1 MGTMRRL
8 LAVVIAILIPGA
20 RVLAD
25 WDQGGMLDPAIDT
38 PGEPFSYFWHPTDV
52 IGSLYAPVASEV
64 TPEGYVYT
72 GFGELMF
79 FTGNPPEPIDV
90 RIKTLQGGC
99 LPIVRYHLLRH
110 GVQYRFTAFAADLGG
125 PMAGLPLN
133 FVRVELA
140 NESGEPRAAMLSSAY
155 RFSAPATTQSALPDY
170 RFHQRFDLIPGALT
184 KGQTSHNPAWVYS
197 FTKNA
202 LIRDGR
208 LVYLFPTDPK
218 PQRAA
223 LIQNDI
229 GLRALRY
236 FSGVVEEHGSSR
248 VAHRPDTPMG
258 LVMYRV
264 PLAPG
269 ERRELVFK
277 MPLAPIPEDSAEAR
291 LVEAAECEAHLR
303 KTASAWNDLVVKPG
317 PLVFPE
323 AKVQDYLLANTIF
336 SLLAIDKI
344 GDDYVIN
351 VNKFQYHRCY
361 PGNGADMIVALD
373 FMGQAEPSKQCLLY
387 FRKTQFP
394 EGCLGLPFLKLE
406 QQHWWEM
413 NGYVLWAWHRHYQ
426 LTGDRDFLGQVYP
439 GVVPAVHWIRN
450 HALKDPQ
457 GLVPPVKIADDA
469 MLAGVHQTGQNMWIL
484 IGLRCAMGMAEA
496 MGRADDLAAIR
507 AEHDRY
513 RAAFEK
519 LLAGQT
525 SKSGNVIPPAMEQTL
540 AGNDWDNLLLL
551 YPEPLFEPFDPR
563 VTASIRHTRQQYVE
577 GILRFV
583 WPLALA
589 RRGAADWPDVA
600 LAGTPTV
607 AAGPYAFNNGPV
619 LHYWQTPNLAQAALV
634 RGTAEDQQ
642 AALADLYALLLHT
655 SSTHAP
661 QEFGTSPWGTRDCGV
676 RHNILPDGA
685 ASGKTVELLR
695 NMLVRE
701 QGDELVLLSAVS
713 PEWLRPGKV
722 IEARRAPTSFGPV
735 SFQVRCEDGRLTVRL
750 DPQFRQA
757 PAKLLV
763 RIPWFYDLRAAE
775 VDGRPIQPK
784 AGHLAVMSTAR
795 ELTLRGQIRAG
806 TPALSYNDAVERY
819 KREYRRRYEEFLR
832 TGIRPQ

>member
-1 MGTMRRL
+1 MNASRSVAAVAVAVL
-8 LAVVIAILIPGA
+8 LLGGRAVAG
-20 RVLAD
+20 
-25 WDQGGMLDPAIDT
+25 WDQGGMLDPGIDT

-52 IGSLYAPVASEV
+52 IGTLYAPVASEV

-72 GFGELMF
+72 GFGELTF
-79 FTGNPPEPIDV
+79 FTGNPPEPVDV
-90 RIKTLQGGC
+90 RIKTLQQGC
-99 LPIVRYHLLRH
+99 LPIVHYRLLRH
-110 GVQYRFTAFAADLGG
+110 GVQYRFTLFAADLGG
-125 PMAGLPLN
+125 PLAGLPLN

-140 NESGEPRAAMLSSAY
+140 NESGQPRAAFLSSAY
-155 RFSAPATTQSALPDY
+155 RFAAPATTQYALPDY
-170 RFHQRFDLIPGALT
+170 RFSQRFDLVPQALT
-184 KGQTSHNPAWVYS
+184 KGQTAHNPAWAYS
-197 FTKNA
+197 FTNSA
-202 LIRDGR
+202 LVRDGR
-208 LVYLFPTDPK
+208 LLYLFPTDPQ
-218 PQRAA
+218 PQLAA
-223 LIQNDI
+223 LLQNDI

-236 FSGVVEEHGSSR
+236 FSGLVEEHGASR
-248 VAHRPDTPMG
+248 VAHRPETPMG

-277 MPLAPIPEDSAEAR
+277 MPLAPLPHDSEEAK
-291 LVEAAECEAHLR
+291 LVEAADCATHLR
-303 KTASAWNDLVVKPG
+303 KTVSAWDELVVKPS

-323 AKVQDYLLANTIF
+323 AKVQQYLLANTIY

-344 GDDYVIN
+344 GADYVIN
-351 VNKFQYHRCY
+351 VNKFQYHHCY
-361 PGNGADMIVALD
+361 VGNGADMIVALD
-373 FMGQAEPSKQCLLY
+373 FMGQAEPSKECLLY

-394 EGCLGLPFLKLE
+394 EGCLGLPFLKLQ

-426 LTGDRDFLGQVYP
+426 LTGDRDFLAKVYP
-439 GVVPAVHWIRN
+439 GVVPAVNWIKKN
-450 HALKDPQ
+450 ALQDPQ

-484 IGLRCAMGMAEA
+484 IGLRSAIGMAEA
-496 MGRADDLAAIR
+496 MGRVDDLAAIR

-551 YPEPLFEPFDPR
+551 YPELLFEPFDPR

-577 GILRFV
+577 GMLRFV

-589 RRGAADWPDVA
+589 KRGAADWPGAA
-600 LAGTPTV
+600 LAGMKTI
-607 AAGPYAFNNGPV
+607 AAGHYAFNDGPV

-642 AALADLYALLLHT
+642 AALADLYSLLLHT

-685 ASGKTVELLR
+685 ASGKTIELMR

-701 QGDELVLLSAVS
+701 QQGALVLLSAVS
-713 PEWLRPGKV
+713 PEWIRPGKV
-722 IEARRAPTSFGPV
+722 IEARRAPTTFGPM
-735 SFQVRCEDGRLTVRL
+735 SFALRAEEGRLSVRL
-750 DPQFRQA
+750 DPEFRQA

-763 RIPWFYDLRAAE
+763 RIPWFFDLRAAE
-775 VDGRPIQPK
+775 ADGRPIPPIE
-784 AGHLAVMSTAR
+784 GHLAITPATR
-795 ELTLRGQIRAG
+795 ELTLRGHIRPG
-806 TPALSYNDAVERY
+806 TPALSYEAAVEQY
-819 KREYRRRYEEFLR
+819 KQEYRRRYGEFLR
-832 TGIRPQ
+832 TGLRSQ